1 MGRNCTASFFSFTP
15 SKQTL
20 IKGNIMTEAKTFN
33 LTFRNI
39 DNVLS
44 INNYVAFDKCL
55 LRRSKRKEGGSTV
68 SSHVNTDE
76 LLKNVLRSRQI

>member
-1 MGRNCTASFFSFTP
+1 MGRNRTASFFSFTP
-15 SKQTL
+15 SKQKL

-44 INNYVAFDKCL
+44 INNPNFCL
-55 LRRSKRKEGGSTV
+55 AYECGKFIIT
-68 SSHVNTDE
+68 N
-76 LLKNVLRSRQI
+76 